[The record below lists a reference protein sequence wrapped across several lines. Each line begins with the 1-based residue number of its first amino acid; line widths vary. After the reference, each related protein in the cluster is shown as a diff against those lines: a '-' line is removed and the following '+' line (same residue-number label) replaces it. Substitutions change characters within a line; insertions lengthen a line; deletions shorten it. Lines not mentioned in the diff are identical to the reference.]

1 MLGCWYAELADG
13 DIGGAMAPIVD
24 GTITITA
31 GENGAMTI
39 AYDCVD
45 DNGNKITGSV
55 TADAYAGGYAAKA
68 LSAKQA
74 NKHKMS
80 VKKQKID
87 FRR

>member
-1 MLGCWYAELADG
+1 
-13 DIGGAMAPIVD
+13 
-24 GTITITA
+24 
-31 GENGAMTI
+31 MTI

-55 TADAYAGGYAAKA
+55 AADAYAGGYAAKA

-74 NKHKMS
+74 NKHKLS

>member
-1 MLGCWYAELADG
+1 
-13 DIGGAMAPIVD
+13 
-24 GTITITA
+24 
-31 GENGAMTI
+31 MTI

-55 TADAYAGGYAAKA
+55 TADAYAGGYSAKA
-68 LSAKQA
+68 LNAQAKKSQV
-74 NKHKMS
+74 S